1 MGADGDQPGGDA
13 PAGFDHAAKQPPPWR
28 PRAGTGPRGIITG
41 KNNQARWH
49 ARRAGRTAVLGI
61 ASTELALAYIL
72 CIVAAVVCV
81 VYGVIKWNDAGP
93 LTEEL
98 REINSDPGE

>member
-1 MGADGDQPGGDA
+1 MVTNRAEALQPVPIMLQNNPRRGGREPAWAPGAYY
-13 PAGFDHAAKQPPPWR
+13 R
-28 PRAGTGPRGIITG
+28 N
-41 KNNQARWH
+41 NNQARWH